1 MIRERKDKTIYHR
14 DVFDGEG
21 FVFPFR
27 KNNWGVK
34 KFFHTLF
41 FQAVSLLLL

>member
-34 KFFHTLF
+34 KIFHAPF
-41 FQAVSLLLL
+41 FQAVNLLLL